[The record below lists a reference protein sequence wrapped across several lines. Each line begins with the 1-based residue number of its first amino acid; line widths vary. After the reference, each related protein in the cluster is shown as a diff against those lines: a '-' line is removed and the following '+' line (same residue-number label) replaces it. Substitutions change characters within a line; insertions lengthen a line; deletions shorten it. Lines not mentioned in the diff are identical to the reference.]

1 MMNQKIR
8 EEFVLISLKTKSQ
21 LPQLFQG
28 QITEEAFVSTCQHA
42 ENNTSVKKRTQNL

>member
-1 MMNQKIR
+1 MMNKKIY
-8 EEFVLISLKTKSQ
+8 EEFVLIHVSLKTKSQ

-42 ENNTSVKKRTQNL
+42 EK

>member
-42 ENNTSVKKRTQNL
+42 EK